1 MGRPTIAGL
10 ASNRRRHT
18 LSRKSTTGSALASP
32 SAAANSRPLM
42 GTAGRNWN
50 DRGVSRPTL
59 IVSTI
64 VEGPVLFVHDADKM
78 RRGEPCTTVYLW
90 LPDKGKDEEVASF
103 HCVPTHRA
111 ATGRFIVRT
120 RPNLELGY
128 GCVLSEYQFAGDPEG
143 HAVPSPPKMTD

>member
-1 MGRPTIAGL
+1 MRSRTRVGAFLVVALVAVAGTIRGD
-10 ASNRRRHT
+10 
-18 LSRKSTTGSALASP
+18 ASP
-32 SAAANSRPLM
+32 VRQSAAVWLKE
-42 GTAGRNWN
+42 
-50 DRGVSRPTL
+50 PTL

>member
-1 MGRPTIAGL
+1 MRSRTRVGAFLVVALLAVAATIRGD
-10 ASNRRRHT
+10 ASLTRQ
-18 LSRKSTTGSALASP
+18 SAVVWLKE
-32 SAAANSRPLM
+32 
-42 GTAGRNWN
+42 
-50 DRGVSRPTL
+50 PTL

-90 LPDKGKDEEVASF
+90 LPGKGKAEEVASF

-111 ATGRFIVRT
+111 AAGRFIVRT

-128 GCVLSEYQFAGDPEG
+128 GCVLSEYQFAGDAEG
-143 HAVPSPPKMTD
+143 HAVPSPPRMTD

>member
-1 MGRPTIAGL
+1 MRSRTRVGAFLVVALLAVAGTIRGD
-10 ASNRRRHT
+10 
-18 LSRKSTTGSALASP
+18 ASP
-32 SAAANSRPLM
+32 VRQSAVVWLKE
-42 GTAGRNWN
+42 
-50 DRGVSRPTL
+50 PTL